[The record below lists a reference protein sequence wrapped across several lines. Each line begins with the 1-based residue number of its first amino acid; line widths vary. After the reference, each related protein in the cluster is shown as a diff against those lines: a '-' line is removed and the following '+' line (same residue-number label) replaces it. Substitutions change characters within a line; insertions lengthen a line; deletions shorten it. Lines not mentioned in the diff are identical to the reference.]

1 MSKSAP
7 GITGRLG
14 RIVIAGL
21 LVAGIALIGPFT
33 AGVANAAVPAFP
45 DNITVFPDRD
55 FVSIDGFAE
64 HAGEQISIEVRRPGV
79 GLIGSASGTTASAA
93 SIAAGN
99 PAIEV
104 NHPGGICW
112 GAGGGLQVTPD
123 LRAGDVVSL
132 SFAGV
137 AVADTTTLDAA
148 VTGGTLTGP
157 TTLVV
162 QGRLGPAV
170 DPAFIEQRIVEPALR
185 TTEIARRD
193 IRAVPGPLTVAPRG
207 GYSSGLQ
214 VAGDNFTATYEF
226 LTPETATIAAG
237 GGYRAMA
244 WQDQDANGNRQG
256 VTISEFGELGGPGMG
271 GCPAGAVQQGPASP
285 TNVTADQNG
294 ESVAVTW
301 TAPVQ
306 TPGSAPVLGYT
317 VRAVDQL
324 SSNDAQAEIGRRIN
338 NPDAHAA
345 TLPTTLAGKRIE
357 VRAFSETGESWPPA
371 LPGNTPSGDVT
382 APTVKATPAGGFYTA
397 DQSVTL
403 TANEPGSEIYYTLD
417 GSDPLQAGSAG
428 PAANLYTAPIDLAFS
443 SGATT
448 VRYVAF
454 DPAGNASL
462 AKIDKYTFG
471 SAQAPGA
478 PTAVTAQA
486 ASGSATVRWTA
497 PADPG
502 TSPITGYKVTATP
515 GAGAPVEQTSGAS
528 TSTAQLSG
536 LTNGTSYAV
545 TVAAVNVVG
554 SGSPSAPVTITPAAP
569 AVDTLA
575 VTFSKWKSGDL
586 RIDGTG
592 NIAGAS
598 LTFRSGSAAGTVFAS
613 NVIVQPPAAGAA
625 AGTWTLR
632 VRAGSAATR
641 NPSPVFISSDKGG
654 ALGPVTVPN

>member
-1 MSKSAP
+1 
-7 GITGRLG
+7 
-14 RIVIAGL
+14 
-21 LVAGIALIGPFT
+21 
-33 AGVANAAVPAFP
+33 
-45 DNITVFPDRD
+45 
-55 FVSIDGFAE
+55 
-64 HAGEQISIEVRRPGV
+64 
-79 GLIGSASGTTASAA
+79 
-93 SIAAGN
+93 
-99 PAIEV
+99 
-104 NHPGGICW
+104 
-112 GAGGGLQVTPD
+112 
-123 LRAGDVVSL
+123 
-132 SFAGV
+132 
-137 AVADTTTLDAA
+137 
-148 VTGGTLTGP
+148 
-157 TTLVV
+157 
-162 QGRLGPAV
+162 
-170 DPAFIEQRIVEPALR
+170 
-185 TTEIARRD
+185 
-193 IRAVPGPLTVAPRG
+193 
-207 GYSSGLQ
+207 
-214 VAGDNFTATYEF
+214 
-226 LTPETATIAAG
+226 
-237 GGYRAMA
+237 
-244 WQDQDANGNRQG
+244 
-256 VTISEFGELGGPGMG
+256 MG
-271 GCPAGAVQQGPASP
+271 GCPAGAVQQGPTSP

-338 NPDAHAA
+338 NPDAHSA

-382 APTVKATPAGGFYTA
+382 APIVKATPAGGFYTA